1 MSINLKFYY
10 WPTPNGRKVSILLE
24 ELGITYET
32 IFVNIRKGEQFADD
46 FESISPNNRIPAI
59 QYTAKNGEIIN
70 IFESGAIM
78 LHLAEK
84 YQKFLPKTEN
94 GKKEL
99 IEWLFWQAANQGP
112 MAGQLS
118 HFQNYAENQETS
130 GYSFKR
136 YENEYI
142 RCLQVLE
149 SRLKSEDYLVENSY
163 SIADIIC
170 WPWVLINKSLGIS
183 LENFPNVMLWR
194 QKIKERPAVQK
205 GVNLGREISAG
216 KSITAEERK
225 NLFRKY

>member
-1 MSINLKFYY
+1 MTINLKFYY

-24 ELGITYET
+24 ELGIPYET
-32 IFVNIRKGEQFADD
+32 IFVNIRKGEQFAED
-46 FESISPNNRIPAI
+46 FEIISPNNRIPAI
-59 QYTAKNGEIIN
+59 QYTDKNGEIIN

-78 LHLAEK
+78 LHMAEK
-84 YQKFLPKTEN
+84 YQKFLPKTAN

-99 IEWLFWQAANQGP
+99 TEWLFWQAANQGP

-149 SRLKSEDYLVENSY
+149 SRLKSEDYLVDNSY